1 MLGLNDH
8 SYYLPSIDDL
18 IYAVEIKCLPIFRDV
33 RRLVVALSR
42 ARLGLYVVARSNV
55 FMNCFELTPA
65 FKQARL
71 LIFKLQIYLIK
82 HFSYALDL
90 PNCCSFQMSHIQLRE
105 R

>member
-8 SYYLPSIDDL
+8 SYCLSSIDGPNL
-18 IYAVEIKCLPIFRDV
+18 CGRNKIPPIFRDV

-71 LIFKLQIYLIK
+71 LIFKVQTYLMK
-82 HFSYALDL
+82 HSAMLST
-90 PNCCSFQMSHIQLRE
+90 CQAAARSK
-105 R
+105 

>member
-1 MLGLNDH
+1 MTILIVFLQ
-8 SYYLPSIDDL
+8 LTDL
-18 IYAVEIKCLPIFRDV
+18 IYAVEITCPPIFRDV

-71 LIFKLQIYLIK
+71 LIFKVQTYLMK
-82 HFSYALDL
+82 HSAMLST
-90 PNCCSFQMSHIQLRE
+90 CQAAARSK
-105 R
+105 